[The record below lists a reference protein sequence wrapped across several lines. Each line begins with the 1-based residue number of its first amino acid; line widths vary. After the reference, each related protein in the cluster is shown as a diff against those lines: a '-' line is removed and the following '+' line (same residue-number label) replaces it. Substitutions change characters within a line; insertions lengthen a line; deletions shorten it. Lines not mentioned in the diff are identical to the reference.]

1 MMTRLCL
8 VIRHMSGCDSLGR
21 MGDNA
26 GGRAGYWFPLA
37 LLGFG
42 LLAMLGLESV
52 PAGRDL
58 GWFAYATFSDDMYFG
73 PEFYQADTGLVQEQ
87 NSVSVALY
95 EPGPYLM
102 RDFPWTVLVTATL
115 VATMAWYGWRA
126 RRAGK
131 PAGTYVMLAVGGGL
145 AVLVAY
151 VATGMATATSDPA
164 GMITSVGLPLLGLG
178 AMTGAWAYLR
188 LGPWRRAAAMISVA
202 ALLIGA
208 GTVLGAWAPALLE
221 PVIITAGLFALARF
235 ERSRLLAIVAVLVLA
250 AMVVF
255 PAGTLSMLVP
265 AMVVL
270 AAAIVVLVRQGGAA
284 EPAA

>member
-1 MMTRLCL
+1 
-8 VIRHMSGCDSLGR
+8 

-42 LLAMLGLESV
+42 LLAMLGWESV
-52 PAGRDL
+52 PTGQDF
-58 GWFAYATFSDDMYFG
+58 GWFAYAPLSDGMYFG
-73 PEFYQADTGLVQEQ
+73 PDFYESDTSVVVEQ
-87 NSVSVALY
+87 NSVSLTRF

-102 RDFPWTVLVTATL
+102 RDFPWSVLVTATL

-126 RRAGK
+126 RRAGE
-131 PAGTYVMLAVGGGL
+131 PVGTYVMLAVGGGL
-145 AVLVAY
+145 AVLLAY
-151 VATGMATATSDPA
+151 VATGMATVTADPS
-164 GMITSVGLPLLGLG
+164 GMVTSVGLPLLGLG

-188 LGPWRRAAAMISVA
+188 LGPWRRAAGMISAA
-202 ALLIGA
+202 ALLIGT
-208 GTVLGAWAPALLE
+208 GTVLGAWSPGLLE
-221 PVIITAGLFALARF
+221 PVIITAGLLALARF

-255 PAGTLSMLVP
+255 PAGTLSMLAP

-270 AAAIVVLVRQGGAA
+270 AAVIVVLVRQGGSP

>member
-1 MMTRLCL
+1 MMTRLHL
-8 VIRHMSGCDSLGR
+8 AIRPVPECDSLVR
-21 MGDNA
+21 MGES
-26 GGRAGYWFPLA
+26 RAGYWFPLA

-42 LLAMLGLESV
+42 LLAMLGWESV
-52 PAGRDL
+52 PAGHGF
-58 GWFAYATFSDDMYFG
+58 GWFSYATFSDDMYFG
-73 PEFYQADTGLVQEQ
+73 PEFYQSNTGLVQEQ
-87 NSVSVALY
+87 NSISVVRF

-102 RDFPWTVLVTATL
+102 RDFPWPVLVIATL

-151 VATGMATATSDPA
+151 VATGMATVTSDPA
-164 GMITSVGLPLLGLG
+164 GMVTSVGLPLLGLG
-178 AMTGAWAYLR
+178 AITGAWAYLR
-188 LGPWRRAAAMISVA
+188 LGPWRRAAGMISVA

-221 PVIITAGLFALARF
+221 PVIITAGLLALARF
-235 ERSRLLAIVAVLVLA
+235 EHSRLLAVVAVLVLA

-255 PAGTLSMLVP
+255 PAGPLSMLAP
-265 AMVVL
+265 AIVVL
-270 AAAIVVLVRQGGAA
+270 AAAIVVLVRQGGSP